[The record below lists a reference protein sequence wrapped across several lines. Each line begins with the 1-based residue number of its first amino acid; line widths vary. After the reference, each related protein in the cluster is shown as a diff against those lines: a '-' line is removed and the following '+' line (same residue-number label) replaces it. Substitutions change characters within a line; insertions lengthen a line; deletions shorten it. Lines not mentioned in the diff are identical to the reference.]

1 MARDYLLLHC
11 WQLAKCSTTNS
22 MTKACAD
29 SKIIGVEDEGGGVG
43 RNRAL
48 VLWSRWLAD
57 VFYGRGLCA
66 EPFYGVGQFEDL
78 G

>member
-1 MARDYLLLHC
+1 M
-11 WQLAKCSTTNS
+11 
-22 MTKACAD
+22 KAVAWAEIVPLSC
-29 SKIIGVEDEGGGVG
+29 GRGGWPTFFYG
-43 RNRAL
+43 RG
-48 VLWSRWLAD
+48 LWSRWLAD